1 MTIVI
6 MIVFVAAAV
15 WFFKKSYTADG
26 VFDMKQGLAALLAL
40 GAAVWAYIS
49 DLGSSLLQ

>member
-1 MTIVI
+1 MTILI
-6 MIVFVAAAV
+6 MILLIAAAL

-40 GAAVWAYIS
+40 GAALWTYIS